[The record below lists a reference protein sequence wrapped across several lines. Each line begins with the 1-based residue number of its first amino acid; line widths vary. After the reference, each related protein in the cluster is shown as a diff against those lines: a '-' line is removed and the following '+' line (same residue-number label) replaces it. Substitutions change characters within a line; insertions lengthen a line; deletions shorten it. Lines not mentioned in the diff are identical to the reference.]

1 MFNLPKTTKVD
12 SIIAKNTFDPYTNT
26 KQRRLFT
33 EVIDRIQWTNELS
46 VNTINLEGRNI
57 QELQIF
63 EIQLKERKNVAE
75 LLAIIDKAISYHI
88 IFLLK
93 YGGEVMI
100 STSKKHPHPANGN
113 NAVIDWTFNSEWMR
127 EVPYTLNL
135 KQDIDF
141 IYTDFCRQLSDLS
154 ESKVQSLDELIRQ
167 KEKIVTLEKEI
178 EKLKTK
184 VKNCKQFNIK
194 VELNLKLQ
202 GKLKELEFILLN
214 K

>member
-1 MFNLPKTTKVD
+1 MFNLPKATQVD
-12 SIIAKNTFDPYTNT
+12 QIIAKKVFDPYTNT
-26 KQRRLFT
+26 KQKRLF
-33 EVIDRIQWTNELS
+33 VDVVDKIQWTNKLS
-46 VNTINLEGRNI
+46 VNTINLEGRDI

-63 EIQLKERKNVAE
+63 EIQLKEKKNIAE
-75 LLAIIDKAISYHI
+75 LLAIIDKAIPYHI

-100 STSKKHPHPANGN
+100 STSKKHPHPANEN
-113 NAVIDWTFNSEWMR
+113 NAVIDWTFDSEWMS

-141 IYTDFCRQLSDLS
+141 IYTDFCKQLSDVA
-154 ESKVQSLDELIRQ
+154 ESKVQSLEELIRR

-202 GKLKELEFILLN
+202 GKLKELSEFESI
-214 K
+214 

>member
-1 MFNLPKTTKVD
+1 MFNLPKATQVD
-12 SIIAKNTFDPYTNT
+12 QIIAKKVFDSYTNT
-26 KQRRLFT
+26 KQKRLF
-33 EVIDRIQWTNELS
+33 IDLVDKIQWTHKLS
-46 VNTINLEGRNI
+46 VNTINLEGVDI
-57 QELQIF
+57 KELQIF
-63 EIQLKERKNVAE
+63 EVQLRERKNISE
-75 LLAIIDKAISYHI
+75 LLAIIDKAIPYHI

-93 YGGEVMI
+93 YGGEVMV
-100 STSKKHPHPANGN
+100 STSKKHAHPSNEN

-127 EVPYTLNL
+127 EVPYSLNL

-141 IYTDFCRQLSDLS
+141 IYTDFCKQLSDVA
-154 ESKVQSLDELIRQ
+154 ESKLQSLDELIRQ

-178 EKLKTK
+178 EKLRTK

-202 GKLKELEFILLN
+202 GKLKELEFSLP

>member
-1 MFNLPKTTKVD
+1 MFNLPRTTIVD
-12 SIIAKNTFDPYTNT
+12 RIIAKNAFDSCTNT
-26 KQRRLFT
+26 KQKRMF
-33 EVIDRIQWTNELS
+33 IDLVDKIQWTHKLS
-46 VNTINLEGRNI
+46 VNTINLEGVDI
-57 QELQIF
+57 KELQIF
-63 EIQLKERKNVAE
+63 EVQLRERKIITE
-75 LLAIIDKAISYHI
+75 LLAIIDKAIPYHI

-93 YGGEVMI
+93 YGGEVMVI
-100 STSKKHPHPANGN
+100 TSKKHAHPSNEN

-127 EVPYTLNL
+127 EMPYSLNL

-141 IYTDFCRQLSDLS
+141 IYTDFCKQLSDVAA
-154 ESKVQSLDELIRQ
+154 SKEQSLDELIRQ

-178 EKLKTK
+178 EKLRTK

-202 GKLKELEFILLN
+202 GKIKELEFILP

>member
-1 MFNLPKTTKVD
+1 MFNLPKATQVD
-12 SIIAKNTFDPYTNT
+12 QIIAKKVVDSYTNT
-26 KQRRLFT
+26 KQKRLF
-33 EVIDRIQWTNELS
+33 VDVVDKIQWTNKLS
-46 VNTINLEGRNI
+46 VNTINLEGRDI

-63 EIQLKERKNVAE
+63 EIQLKEKKNIAE

-100 STSKKHPHPANGN
+100 STSKKHTHPANEN

-141 IYTDFCRQLSDLS
+141 VYTDFCKQLSDVA
-154 ESKVQSLDELIRQ
+154 ESKVKSLDELIRQ

-178 EKLKTK
+178 KKLKTK

-202 GKLKELEFILLN
+202 GKLKELRDIESI
-214 K
+214 

>member
-1 MFNLPKTTKVD
+1 LLKKFL
-12 SIIAKNTFDPYTNT
+12 ILI
-26 KQRRLFT
+26 
-33 EVIDRIQWTNELS
+33 RIQWTHKLS
-46 VNTINLEGRNI
+46 VNTINLEGVDI
-57 QELQIF
+57 KELQIF
-63 EIQLKERKNVAE
+63 EVQLRERKNISE
-75 LLAIIDKAISYHI
+75 LLAIIDKAIPYHI

-93 YGGEVMI
+93 YGGEVMV
-100 STSKKHPHPANGN
+100 STSKKHAHPSNEN

-127 EVPYTLNL
+127 EVPYSLNL

-141 IYTDFCRQLSDLS
+141 IYTDFCKQLSDVA
-154 ESKVQSLDELIRQ
+154 ESKLQSLDELIRQ

-178 EKLKTK
+178 EKLRTK

-202 GKLKELEFILLN
+202 GKLKELEFSLP

>member
-1 MFNLPKTTKVD
+1 MFDLPKATQVD
-12 SIIAKNTFDPYTNT
+12 QIIAKKVFDSYTNT
-26 KQRRLFT
+26 KQKRLF
-33 EVIDRIQWTNELS
+33 IDLVDKIQWTHKLS
-46 VNTINLEGRNI
+46 VNTINLEGVDI
-57 QELQIF
+57 KELQIF
-63 EIQLKERKNVAE
+63 EVQLREKKNIAE
-75 LLAIIDKAISYHI
+75 LLAIIDKAIPYHI

-93 YGGEVMI
+93 YGEEVMI
-100 STSKKHPHPANGN
+100 STSKKHPHPANEN

-141 IYTDFCRQLSDLS
+141 IYTDFCKQLSDVA

-178 EKLKTK
+178 EKLRTK
-184 VKNCKQFNIK
+184 VKNCKQFNVK

-202 GKLKELEFILLN
+202 EKIKELSKIESI
-214 K
+214 